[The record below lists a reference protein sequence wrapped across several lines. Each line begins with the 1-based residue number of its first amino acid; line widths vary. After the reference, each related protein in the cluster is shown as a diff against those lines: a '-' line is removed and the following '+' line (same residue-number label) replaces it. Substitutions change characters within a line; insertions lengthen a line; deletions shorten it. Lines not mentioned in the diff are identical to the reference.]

1 MKCYE
6 CPSYKKGKGTRRC
19 LECDEFKS
27 SNIMDRYKPC
37 VEYVK
42 IPRMI
47 LERLSTMDMD
57 KEYYNLLDPMAA
69 TILFQKYHLN
79 LDNLTI
85 AKLLNISEKTVRRK
99 NKYSLNFLYTYHLNV
114 Y

>member
-6 CPSYKKGKGTRRC
+6 CPSYKRGRGTQRC
-19 LECDEFKS
+19 LSCDEFKS
-27 SNIMDRYKPC
+27 STIMGRYKPC
-37 VEYVK
+37 VDYVK

-47 LERLSTMDMD
+47 LENLVLDMEID
-57 KEYYNLLDPMAA
+57 YYSKLDPFEA
-69 TILFQKYHLN
+69 TMLFMKYHLN

-99 NKYSLNFLYTYHLNV
+99 NKYSLMILSTCTLNQN
-114 Y
+114 